1 MTAGMETSQAEA
13 AVAQRALSPLLAY
26 LARLHEGFA
35 GLDEG
40 EVATYIPELARAEP
54 GSFGICVATPGGNVY
69 EVGDT
74 RLPFTI
80 QSISKPLTF
89 GIVLADAGRERVGHT
104 IGLEP
109 SGDAFNAISL
119 APGTGR
125 PVNPMINAGAIAA
138 ASLARSPGDGDPFSR
153 ILDAY
158 GRFAGRALALDETVY
173 RSEIETG
180 HRNRAIANL
189 LRAHDMIDCEA
200 DTALDLYT
208 RQCSVSVD
216 CRDLAVIAATLA
228 NDGVN
233 PLTGER
239 ALDAHHVRDVL
250 SVMTTCG
257 MYDFA
262 GEWLHG
268 VGLPAKSGVSGG
280 VLAVL
285 PGRLG
290 VGVFSPPLDVRGNS
304 VRGVRV
310 CTAIAEDFD
319 VHVLDGGR
327 PAVPPVRASYTLAR
341 VRSKRIR
348 PAVEQVALELEGDR
362 VRVLEI
368 QGELELSAF
377 EQVAARAIG
386 EPDAWAVVVDLSR
399 VSRVEAGIAP
409 LLADLALA
417 LADAGTRLVCVVR
430 EPLAGLVAQAGRPAG
445 AGGALRAFGSLD
457 EALERCEEDVLTRL
471 GATASGDRVE
481 LAEHPLLT
489 GLDRAPLARVLGL
502 LERVEVGTGE
512 HVVRNGDAADAVLL
526 VTGGRLS
533 VLRSDSSG
541 ARVRAATLSAGMVVG
556 EIALVDR
563 SPRSAD
569 VVADTD
575 VELYRLG
582 FDEFDALGEVDPS
595 AQATIL
601 RNLLREATGLVR
613 RLNGELRALTDPV
626 PPDVPVLDGR
636 PGRARL
642 HAVEDLAAEAGP
654 AGR

>member
-1 MTAGMETSQAEA
+1 MTAGVETAG
-13 AVAQRALSPLLAY
+13 VATGPAHRGALPPLLAY
-26 LARLHEGFA
+26 LARLHEDLA

-40 EVATYIPELARAEP
+40 EVAGYIPELARAERAW
-54 GSFGICVATPGGNVY
+54 FGICIATPGGNVY

-74 RLPFTI
+74 RVPFTI

-89 GIVLADAGRERVGHT
+89 GLVLGGGGCGERLRDTV
-104 IGLEP
+104 GLEP

-119 APGTGR
+119 APGSGR

-138 ASLARSPGDGDPFSR
+138 ASLVRDAAGDPFGR
-153 ILDAY
+153 ILHAY
-158 GRFAGRALALDETVY
+158 GRFAGRELALDEVVY
-173 RSEIETG
+173 RSELATA

-189 LRAHDMIDCEA
+189 LRAHDVIDCEA
-200 DTALDLYT
+200 DAALDLYT
-208 RQCSVSVD
+208 RQCAVSVD

-233 PLTGER
+233 PLTGEE

-290 VGVFSPPLDVRGNS
+290 IGVFSPPLDRRGNS

-310 CTAIAEDFD
+310 CTAIAGDFD

-327 PAVPPVRASYTLAR
+327 PAVPPVRAAYTLAQ
-341 VRSKRIR
+341 VRSKRVR
-348 PAVEQVALELEGDR
+348 TPAERDALDHGGGR
-362 VRVLEI
+362 VCVLEI

-377 EQVAARAIG
+377 EQVAARVLG
-386 EPDAWAVVVDLSR
+386 EQGVWAVVVDLSR
-399 VSRVEAGIAP
+399 VSRAEAGLTP
-409 LLADLALA
+409 LLSDLALV
-417 LADAGTRLVCVVR
+417 LAGAGTQLVCVVR
-430 EPLAGLVAQAGRPAG
+430 EPLAPLVAHARRSA
-445 AGGALRAFGSLD
+445 RADGELWAFASLD
-457 EALERCEEDVLTRL
+457 EALERCEDDVLARL
-471 GATASGDRVE
+471 EAADPGDRIEPAAHPVLDGLDGASLGHVVRLLDRVE
-481 LAEHPLLT
+481 LGA
-489 GLDRAPLARVLGL
+489 
-502 LERVEVGTGE
+502 GE
-512 HVVRNGDAADAVLL
+512 HVVRSGEPAAVLLL

-533 VLRSDSSG
+533 VLRRSG
-541 ARVRAATLSAGMVVG
+541 EDTVRAATLSAGMVVG

-563 SPRSAD
+563 APRSAD

-575 VELYRLG
+575 VELYALG
-582 FDEFDALGEVDPS
+582 FDDFDALGGVDPF
-595 AQATIL
+595 AQAVIL

-613 RLNGELRALTDPV
+613 RLNAELRALTDPV
-626 PPDVPVLDGR
+626 PPDVPMLPTVSEASCPARR
-636 PGRARL
+636 PGW
-642 HAVEDLAAEAGP
+642 
-654 AGR
+654 